1 MKIIDTLR
9 DRLRLLLTA
18 PHEELGRWARFV
30 RYEMHLWRFCLR
42 RLRQHQAMSMSS
54 ALSFR
59 IVFALIPVLVLAL
72 LVMKPLGLDEERKR
86 TFRALL
92 NWSGFEQIA
101 QVQQPHTQPGSAP
114 ATTPS
119 ATMPADGTGGPP
131 EAERS
136 PIPLH
141 RDWSLDT
148 TNVAKQI
155 EALVDRVEKKLTFSA
170 LGPVGVVLLIWTAL
184 TLLNTVEDS
193 LNRIF
198 GAPRSRSLARRVLL
212 YWSVVTLGPL
222 LLTAAMYVGMQAA
235 KAVGRIPVVGY
246 LVAAVGWA
254 MPLVVGILLLAA
266 LYKLMPH
273 TEVRFRAA
281 LAGAAVAVPLWSLAK
296 WGFNLYLTHV
306 VASRSLYGALGLLPL
321 FLLWLNLSCAVF
333 LFGAELAS
341 TTANLEV
348 MEAAELAK
356 GVVLGPWEQLAV
368 TVAIARPFARG
379 DGAVSTDQIARQV
392 RLPPAAVLELVGRLT
407 AAGICLQAAPASEQ
421 SYVLRR
427 PPEDIPVLE
436 AMGITGGQADPAAP
450 GRHGPEMA
458 QVIEAVRDRATEAL
472 GTMTLAGVLR
482 GTGGT

>member
-1 MKIIDTLR
+1 MKIVEGLR
-9 DRLRLLLTA
+9 DRLHLLLTA

-72 LVMKPLGLDEERKR
+72 LVMKPLGLDQERKR

-92 NWSGFEQIA
+92 DWSGFEQIA
-101 QVQQPHTQPGSAP
+101 QVQRPDTQPGSAP

-119 ATMPADGTGGPP
+119 VTMPADGTSGPP
-131 EAERS
+131 EA
-136 PIPLH
+136 
-141 RDWSLDT
+141 DT
-148 TNVAKQI
+148 ANVAKQI
-155 EALVDRVEKKLTFSA
+155 ETLVAHVEEKLTFSA
-170 LGPVGVVLLIWTAL
+170 LGPVGVILLIWTAL

-198 GAPRSRSLARRVLL
+198 GAPRSRSLARRILL

-222 LLTAAMYVGMQAA
+222 LLTAAMFVGTQAA
-235 KAVGRIPVVGY
+235 GAVGRIPVVGY
-246 LVAAVGWA
+246 VVAAVGWA
-254 MPLVVGILLLAA
+254 MPLVVGIVLLAA

-296 WGFNLYLTHV
+296 WGFSLYLTHV
-306 VASRSLYGALGLLPL
+306 VSSRSLYGALGLLPL

-341 TTANLEV
+341 TAANLEV

-356 GVVLGPWEQLAV
+356 GIVLGPWEQLAV

-379 DGAVSTDQIARQV
+379 DGAVSADQIARQV
-392 RLPPAAVLELVGRLT
+392 RLPPAAVHELLRRLT
-407 AAGICLQAAPASEQ
+407 AAGICLQVAPESAQ
-421 SYVLRR
+421 SYALRR

-436 AMGITGGQADPAAP
+436 VMGIAGGQAEPAASR
-450 GRHGPEMA
+450 RHGPEMA
-458 QVIEAVRDRATEAL
+458 PVIEAVRGRATEAL

-482 GTGGT
+482 DTARA